1 MPHEQGCLND
11 YQKRHQAELQS
22 QYELQERQFEAINAV
37 TRARIKADCSSNDCE
52 GCGNLEC
59 VTAHKEY
66 LKLWPENSTE
76 LMEQENEP
84 ASAVRTTNASTAAST
99 AARVSSSPAQSR
111 NSLEQK
117 PLERPGI
124 PANGLTLFDIAYD
137 DEKEKVA

>member
-52 GCGNLEC
+52 GCGNAEC

-66 LKLWPENSTE
+66 LKLWPENAAE

-84 ASAVRTTNASTAAST
+84 ASAVCTTNSSAPD
-99 AARVSSSPAQSR
+99 RVSSSSAQSL
-111 NSLEQK
+111 NSHEQK
-117 PLERPGI
+117 PSERPGI
-124 PANGLTLFDIAYD
+124 PASGLTLFDLACD